1 LLSPLSP
8 QNLPRKKKRKLMPN
22 QLLPQLRQQRLPNQL
37 LPQLRQQRLP
47 KVSLLRKSQLK
58 QTPKPLQHQS
68 DLDEGDGFI
77 IDDEVTVGRN
87 LKARE
92 FGKIVHE
99 DVELSDH
106 VKFRL
111 WLARQLAMKK
121 YDEVW
126 G

>member
-1 LLSPLSP
+1 
-8 QNLPRKKKRKLMPN
+8 
-22 QLLPQLRQQRLPNQL
+22 
-37 LPQLRQQRLP
+37 
-47 KVSLLRKSQLK
+47 VSLLRKSQLK
-58 QTPKPLQHQS
+58 QTQSLLPHQS
-68 DLDEGDGFI
+68 KFDLDDSDLI

-87 LKARE
+87 LKARD
-92 FGKIVHE
+92 FGKVVHE

>member
-8 QNLPRKKKRKLMPN
+8 QNLPRKTKRKLMPS
-22 QLLPQLRQQRLPNQL
+22 LLLQRLPNQL

-47 KVSLLRKSQLK
+47 KVSLLRKTHQKL
-58 QTPKPLQHQS
+58 TPKPLLRPRS

>member
-1 LLSPLSP
+1 
-8 QNLPRKKKRKLMPN
+8 M
-22 QLLPQLRQQRLPNQL
+22 
-37 LPQLRQQRLP
+37 
-47 KVSLLRKSQLK
+47 SLLRKTHQKL
-58 QTPKPLQHQS
+58 TPKPLQHQS